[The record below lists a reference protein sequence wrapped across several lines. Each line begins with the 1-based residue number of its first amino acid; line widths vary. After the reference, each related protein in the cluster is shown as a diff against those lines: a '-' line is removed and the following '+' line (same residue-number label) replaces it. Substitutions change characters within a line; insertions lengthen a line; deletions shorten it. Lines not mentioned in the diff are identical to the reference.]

1 MPFVRSCGGNEPSQN
16 FQLDTIEDDNS
27 LKTTPSIVTELY
39 FNESNSRQEDDTAC
53 GGFSGFEPKQFFMDH
68 IVPNLGAIEGINDI
82 ERDAEGT
89 HLYLWQR
96 STFYDKTRIDMN
108 AWLLKYFTFAD
119 GKISSVPVRT
129 ASGEI
134 SQDSIAFPHYK
145 SFDVDET
152 RLVMKITTQKREY
165 VLLAP
170 TSAHLDAAIS
180 GFEESLD
187 PNAVVSEESTVLS
200 EEDSSFRLE
209 VHESLISFPKGM
221 SATNSFLFFVTFPLK
236 ALVHFTIPDVR
247 NGSSISITAN
257 ASLASIAC
265 IVALIIGSY
274 VMVTSLEDI
283 GAILSIPPAV
293 LGVTVS
299 AAGTS
304 LPNLISSTCAARLGH
319 GNMAIANIFGSNTF
333 NLLVGLGVPWMLY
346 TTIYDDYYSDLPAGR
361 INESMCVMVLSLVL
375 FLAMVY
381 QSGFVLVKW
390 HAWLFSILYVVF
402 IVHSIAQCF
411 I

>member
-16 FQLDTIEDDNS
+16 FQLDTIENDNS
-27 LKTTPSIVTELY
+27 LKSTPSIVTELY
-39 FNESNSRQEDDTAC
+39 INESNSRQEDGKGC
-53 GGFSGFEPKQFFMDH
+53 GSFPGFEPKQFFMDH

-89 HLYLWQR
+89 HFYLWQR
-96 STFYDKTRIDMN
+96 SAFYDKTRIDMN

-119 GKISSVPVRT
+119 GKISSASVRK

-152 RLVMKITTQKREY
+152 RLMMKITTQKRDY

-187 PNAVVSEESTVLS
+187 PHAVVSI
-200 EEDSSFRLE
+200 EDTSFRHE

-221 SATNSFLFFVTFPLK
+221 SAIDSFFFFITFPLK

-247 NGSSISITAN
+247 NGSSLSITTK
-257 ASLASIAC
+257 ASLASMAC
-265 IVALIIGSY
+265 IVALTIGSY
-274 VMVTSLEDI
+274 SMVTSLEDI
-283 GAILSIPPAV
+283 GAILGIPPSII
-293 LGVTVS
+293 GVTVS

-304 LPNLISSTCAARLGH
+304 LPSLVASTCAARLGH
-319 GNMAIANIFGSNTF
+319 GNMAIGNVFGSSTF

-361 INESMCVMVLSLVL
+361 INESMCVMVISLVL

-402 IVHSIAQCF
+402 IVHSIGQWVL
-411 I
+411 

>member
-1 MPFVRSCGGNEPSQN
+1 MPFVRFCGGNEPSQN
-16 FQLDTIEDDNS
+16 FHLDTIEDDNT

-39 FNESNSRQEDDTAC
+39 IDESDSHQEDDTGCGGC
-53 GGFSGFEPKQFFMDH
+53 GGFDEPKEFFMDH
-68 IVPNLGAIEGINDI
+68 IAPNLGAIEGINDI

-119 GKISSVPVRT
+119 GKISSSSVRK

-134 SQDSIAFPHYK
+134 SQDLIAFPHYK

-152 RLVMKITTQKREY
+152 RLVMKITTQKRDY

-187 PNAVVSEESTVLS
+187 PHAMVSDT
-200 EEDSSFRLE
+200 DTGFRDE

-221 SATNSFLFFVTFPLK
+221 SAIDSFFFFVTFPLK

-247 NGSSISITAN
+247 NGSSMSITVK

-265 IVALIIGSY
+265 IILLTIGSY

-283 GAILSIPPAV
+283 GEILNIPPSII
-293 LGVTVS
+293 GVTVS

-304 LPNLISSTCAARLGH
+304 LPSLVASTYAARLGH
-319 GNMAIANIFGSNTF
+319 GNMAIGNVFGSSTF
-333 NLLVGLGVPWMLY
+333 NLLVGLGFPWMLY
-346 TTIYDDYYSDLPAGR
+346 TIVYDDYYSDLPAGR

-390 HAWLFSILYVVF
+390 HAWLFSTLYVVF
-402 IVHSIAQCF
+402 IVHSIAQWVV
-411 I
+411 